1 MKILVIDDD
10 LDFLESLHL
19 MLIMK
24 GHTVNSVTD
33 GRESVTTYE
42 EFEPSIVLLD
52 INMPGM
58 DGYEV
63 FNRLKQRYAD
73 AKIYFMSGYSLD
85 NEKYKA
91 AKSQSLAGLLIK
103 PIGLSDLDKILI

>member
-33 GRESVTTYE
+33 GREAVTTYE
-42 EFEPSIVLLD
+42 EFESDIVLLD

-73 AKIYFMSGYSLD
+73 AKIYFMSGYALD
-85 NEKYKA
+85 NERYEA

-103 PIGLSDLDKILI
+103 PIDPSDLDKILI

>member
-24 GHTVNSVTD
+24 GHTVNPVTD
-33 GRESVTTYE
+33 GRVSVTTYE
-42 EFEPSIVLLD
+42 EFEPDIVLLD

-73 AKIYFMSGYSLD
+73 AKIYFMSGYALD
-85 NEKYKA
+85 NERYEA